1 MGCFPESLSVKIDV
15 GVFFLVVFSRGSE
28 SYVSVEGAGIS
39 RTPGGNTGWKV
50 TAACW
55 LRTGEKWGGRGIPVP
70 SSPLDLDVSPSS
82 PFPPLPPGIPSH

>member
-55 LRTGEKWGGRGIPVP
+55 LRTGEKWDGRGDP
-70 SSPLDLDVSPSS
+70 SSLLDLDLSSSS